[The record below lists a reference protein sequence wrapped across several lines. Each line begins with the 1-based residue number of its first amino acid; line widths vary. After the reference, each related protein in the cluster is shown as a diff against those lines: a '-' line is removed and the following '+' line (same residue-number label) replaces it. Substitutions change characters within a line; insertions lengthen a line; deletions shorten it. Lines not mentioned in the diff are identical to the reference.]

1 MGILAPNQRVVIGM
15 IDGFGPDYLEKSD
28 MPHLRSMMGEG
39 FGKLVSGIFPSITNV
54 NNVSIC
60 CGAFPSE
67 HGITGNSYF
76 DEEAGEARYMN
87 AAELIR
93 AETLFRRAA
102 RRGVK
107 SAILTSKRKTVE
119 LFGAD
124 CEVAIAAERPPEE
137 LVARFGPPGDIYSA
151 EINAWLWR
159 VAIDLLERR
168 GDLGVIYVHTT
179 DYPMHAWAADAPESL
194 DHLHR
199 LDALLGEARA
209 TAPDAAFFLTADHG
223 MNYKTRNWDLA
234 KACAE
239 AGTSIRFA
247 LSPER
252 DYYVK
257 HHRNFTGCAYVW
269 LDAAR
274 DYARVERTIRS
285 LAGVE
290 EVVPAEEGARVF
302 HLVRERL
309 GDMIVLGD
317 RDTMFGE
324 NDRALEELPPTYR
337 AHGSL
342 HEMKVPLV
350 IFNQGGELPGPGEF
364 QYNKDLTRFL
374 YANGA

>member
-1 MGILAPNQRVVIGM
+1 
-15 IDGFGPDYLEKSD
+15 
-28 MPHLRSMMGEG
+28 MPHLRRMMGEG
-39 FGKLVSGIFPSITNV
+39 FAKLVSGVFPSITNV

-76 DEEAGEARYMN
+76 DEAAGEARYMN

-93 AETLFRRAA
+93 TDTLFRRAA
-102 RRGVK
+102 RHGVK

-119 LFGAD
+119 LFGRD
-124 CEVAIAAERPPEE
+124 CDVAVAAERPPEE
-137 LVARFGPPGDIYSA
+137 LVERFGPPGDIYSA
-151 EINAWLWR
+151 GINAWLWR

-179 DYPMHAWAADAPESL
+179 DYPMHAWAPHEEESQA
-194 DHLHR
+194 HLKR
-199 LDALLGEARA
+199 LDTLLGEARA
-209 TAPDAAFFLTADHG
+209 AAPDAAFFLTADHG

-239 AGTSIRFA
+239 AGAPIRFA

-269 LDAAR
+269 LRAPR
-274 DYARVERTIRS
+274 DYARVAETIS
-285 LAGVE
+285 GLAGVE
-290 EVVPAEEGARVF
+290 EVVPAEEGARRF

-324 NDRALEELPPTYR
+324 NDRALEDLPGSYR

-342 HEMKVPLV
+342 HEMTVPLV
-350 IFNQGGELPGPGEF
+350 IHNQGGELPPETEF
-364 QYNKDLTRFL
+364 RHNKDLARFL
-374 YANGA
+374 YA

>member
-1 MGILAPNQRVVIGM
+1 LSILANGQRAVIGM
-15 IDGFGPDYLEKSD
+15 IDGFGPDYLEATP
-28 MPHLRSMMGEG
+28 MPHLRRMMGEG
-39 FGKLVSGIFPSITNV
+39 FAKLVSGVFPSITNV

-76 DEEAGEARYMN
+76 DEASGEARYMN

-93 AETLFRRAA
+93 ADTLFRRAS

-119 LFGAD
+119 LFGRD
-124 CEVAIAAERPPEE
+124 CEVAVAAERPPQE
-137 LVARFGPPGDIYSA
+137 LVDRFGPPGDIYSA
-151 EINAWLWR
+151 GINAWLWR

-168 GDLGVIYVHTT
+168 GDLGVVYVHTT
-179 DYPMHAWAADAPESL
+179 DYPMHAWAPEAEESRA
-194 DHLHR
+194 HLHR
-199 LDALLGEARA
+199 LDTLLGEARVA
-209 TAPDAAFFLTADHG
+209 ASDAAFFLTADHG
-223 MNYKTRNWDLA
+223 MNFKTRNWDLA
-234 KACAE
+234 KACDE
-239 AGTSIRFA
+239 AGAPIRFA

-269 LDAAR
+269 LHAPR
-274 DYARVERTIRS
+274 DYARVADAIGG
-285 LAGVE
+285 LCGVE
-290 EVVPAEEGARVF
+290 EVVPAEEGARRF

-309 GDMIVLGD
+309 GDMVVLGD

-324 NDRALEELPPTYR
+324 NDRALEDLPPSYR

-342 HEMKVPLV
+342 HEMTVPLV
-350 IFNQGGELPGPGEF
+350 IFNQGGELPHEGEF
-364 QYNKDLTRFL
+364 RHNKDLTRFL
-374 YANGA
+374 YS